1 MAAKQQ
7 PQKTGSDTQNKAI
20 LVGSGFIA
28 GLVVGVVIMNF
39 TGSTGSTGGP
49 GGSGAPA
56 PITGGQ
62 QQGPDRIKLSRD
74 IAQLEDIVKKDP
86 KNYQALVQIGNDYFD
101 LGEAQ
106 KSVDA
111 YSKALAIKD
120 GDPNVLTDM
129 GVMYRQLKDFPKAL
143 AAFRKAAAASPTHPQ
158 SRMNIG
164 VVLMHDLNDPKG
176 AIAAWEDYL
185 RVAPNDPNAENIRR
199 SIEEL
204 RGQAGGGTD
213 LDKAARE
220 LGQQA
225 NSPAAK

>member
-1 MAAKQQ
+1 MAANQQ
-7 PQKTGSDTQNKAI
+7 PRKNGPDTPNKAI

-28 GLVVGVVIMNF
+28 GLVVGMVIMNF
-39 TGSTGSTGGP
+39 TGPSGGSGS
-49 GGSGAPA
+49 SGAPA

-62 QQGPDRIKLSRD
+62 GQGPDRIKLSRD

-86 KNYQALVQIGNDYFD
+86 NNYQALVQIGNDYFD

-111 YSKALAIKD
+111 YSKALAIKGD
-120 GDPNVLTDM
+120 DPNVLTDM
-129 GVMYRQLKDFPKAL
+129 GVMYRQLKEFPKAL

-176 AIAAWEDYL
+176 AIAAWEEYL
-185 RVAPNDPNAENIRR
+185 RVAPGDPNAESIRR

-204 RGQAGGGTD
+204 RGQAAGGTD